1 MNKHISIR
9 HISACKTARGTPSR
23 EDQEGMALILALLM
37 GLTMMTGVSALF
49 ARQLIS
55 RQLSA
60 KESYQQMA
68 EGAANNGFNRI
79 LAELNNPNP
88 DQNRGFLFTLD
99 NRENINE
106 PNNGFTWELINSNS
120 RPLFSELCVDT
131 SIGLPQHPEN
141 QTSSVWPTTLVPLT
155 QKNSRSMRE
164 DGLSQ
169 IETFYRLRGYSS
181 PGTSGGNDSGE
192 AKFIVEGIVKRK
204 GADPNT
210 YLARSRLERSL
221 YIQNWVDIT
230 QPQDWAILAA
240 AYFELGPI
248 QLNSAGLILWH
259 TDLNQASAIENECN
273 TSRII
278 KRLGQS
284 SITASEL
291 SSRIWPVIDTKQ
303 PPTSL
308 FENEGIKDLYPG
320 QQSTI
325 RAWRIND
332 NQLNPP
338 GNCQD
343 NVICHRPINEKF
355 YQEPS
360 KIELNTSLQKK
371 GKKLTATTTIRLKE
385 QDICEGKTGDCHVYV
400 DEINIERSKLLI
412 ENESR
417 PVVIH
422 LLGSSSTQ
430 GQLKSKHLPSG
441 VISLGEHSLI
451 CGVDKEGSDCNNK
464 PERLVITT
472 ESKESPERCNSTDH
486 HLIMNGNSL
495 PAALVLMRK
504 GTVSLANDAGL
515 NGIIWTD
522 SYCSNNHQLTFKGDK
537 SGRSLSKILKGA
549 SELWRWNDK
558 GFAGYG
564 RNTTRG
570 IRGTSLDQFQ
580 RF

>member
-1 MNKHISIR
+1 MNRHISIR
-9 HISACKTARGTPSR
+9 NISAPKTIRGNPSW
-23 EDQEGMALILALLM
+23 ENQEGMALILALLM
-37 GLTMMTGVSALF
+37 GLTMMTGLSALF

-60 KESYQQMA
+60 KGSYQQMA

-79 LAELNNPNP
+79 LAELNNPDP

-106 PNNGFTWELINSNS
+106 PNNGFTWELINSNM

-131 SIGLPQHPEN
+131 SIDLPPHPAD

-155 QKNSRSMRE
+155 QKNSRGMRK
-164 DGLSQ
+164 DGLST

-204 GADPNT
+204 GTDPNA

-248 QLNSAGLILWH
+248 QLNSTGLILWH
-259 TDLNQASAIENECN
+259 TDHNQASAIEKDCN
-273 TSRII
+273 TSRMI
-278 KRLGQS
+278 KRLGGS
-284 SITASEL
+284 SITESDL
-291 SSRIWPVIDTKQ
+291 SSRIWPVIDKEQ

-308 FENEGIKDLYPG
+308 FETKGIKDIYPG
-320 QQSTI
+320 QPSTI

-332 NQLNPP
+332 TKINPP

-343 NVICHRPINEKF
+343 TVICQRPITEQL
-355 YQEPS
+355 YQKTS
-360 KIELNTSLQKK
+360 KVEVKTSLKKK
-371 GKKLTATTTIRLKE
+371 GKELTATTTIRLNE
-385 QDICEGKTGDCHVYV
+385 QDICEGKTGDCHIYV
-400 DEINIERSKLLI
+400 DEINISRSKLLI

-430 GQLKSKHLPSG
+430 GQLKSKHQSSG

-451 CGVDKEGSDCNNK
+451 CGVDKKGSDCNNK
-464 PERLVITT
+464 PERLIITT
-472 ESKESPERCNSTDH
+472 ESKESPKRCNTTDH

-522 SYCSNNHQLTFKGDK
+522 SYCSKNHQLKFKSDK
-537 SGRSLSKILKGA
+537 SGRSLSKILKRA
-549 SELWRWNDK
+549 SELWRWDEK

-570 IRGTSLDQFQ
+570 IRGTSLDQSQ